1 MNDEVLMKD
10 SVSRIMSAVHEI
22 GINEVLMAIQ
32 EINTLLELVEA
43 DDSEEIEFKAQYDAI
58 NEIASLPNGV
68 GETFLREA
76 KLNQDICSTQIIPH
90 SVWDSRSQSLSY
102 ISHDPS
108 LLETQEYHTFYATGS
123 KYIIAQLK
131 IINDQLEGFF
141 VMTMPAILAVLYNGV
156 TVDAL
161 ISVIKNQQIKKKSSW
176 FKKIF
181 D

>member
-1 MNDEVLMKD
+1 MKD

-22 GINEVLMAIQ
+22 GINQVLMAIQ
-32 EINTLLELVEA
+32 EVNTLLELIET

-58 NEIASLPNGV
+58 NEIVSLPNGV

-76 KLNQDICSTQIIPH
+76 KLNQDICSTEIIPH

-108 LLETQEYHTFYATGS
+108 LLETQEYHTFYAIGS
-123 KYIIAQLK
+123 KYIMAQLK
-131 IINDQLEGFF
+131 IINDHLEGFF
-141 VMTMPAILAVLYNGV
+141 VMTMPAILTVVYNGV

-161 ISVIKNQQIKKKSSW
+161 TSVIKNQQIKKKSSW